1 MTINQESGLS
11 QNELSK
17 ILNIK
22 PSITSRFIDKLE
34 NKGLVILKV
43 KSKVSYL
50 YPTPKGEEL
59 QEDIE
64 KCWKNLH
71 YKYSKILGEE
81 GMN

>member
-43 KSKVSYL
+43 KSKV
-50 YPTPKGEEL
+50 
-59 QEDIE
+59 
-64 KCWKNLH
+64 
-71 YKYSKILGEE
+71 
-81 GMN
+81 